1 MMVLNQTISENCI
14 FNYDIQ
20 FSNNLFRIVPYLYN
34 EEQNERYE
42 YTQDNY
48 LIFRRF
54 VREYSLYI
62 LVRIEDKK
70 YFINPGLLIYNHA
83 LYRDNNIYF
92 DNYKVDSYPG
102 SKLFKICKWSIE
114 HNQPSRVRINNY
126 ILLN

>member
-1 MMVLNQTISENCI
+1 MVLNQTISENCI

>member
-70 YFINPGLLIYNHA
+70 YFINPGILIYNHA